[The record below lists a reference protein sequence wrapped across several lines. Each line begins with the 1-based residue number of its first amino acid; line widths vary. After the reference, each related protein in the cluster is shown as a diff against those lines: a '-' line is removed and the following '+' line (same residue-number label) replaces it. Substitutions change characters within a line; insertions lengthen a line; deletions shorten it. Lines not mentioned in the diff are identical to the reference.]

1 MPGTATRLSAIVGF
15 SIATLAA
22 CAPDPQDG
30 AAQTADET
38 TLSEAITVVSPPRLT
53 APLSTAIS
61 TSQRPLFRWT
71 SSGAGR
77 VTLEICRDR
86 GCGHPIASVETNRSF
101 GRPERALPAGV
112 VYWHVSEGHGRR
124 RTASATW
131 ELTIPARDSGRV
143 GSWGAIPDFN
153 GDGFGD
159 LAVGVK
165 GATSQVRVFPGGRSG
180 IATTPAQTLT
190 GGAGFGDE
198 LGSAGDLD
206 GDGFGDLA
214 VWTSGPP
221 QTVTVYHGGPA
232 GLGAPVTFPAPAAD
246 QFSQMRV
253 VSAGDV
259 DGDGYGDLLVGGGAN
274 AALHLGGPRG
284 IHTTPAELLTSVP
297 AGSAAVPDARWPI
310 GGGDFNGDRRPDAV
324 IAGING
330 AQLYEGDGRRLVAQP
345 DFPLPLPVFGALAG
359 DFNGDGFNDLNTQGA
374 IDTGGPTGLGFFQ
387 AIAGA
392 YFYQG
397 VGDTNGDGF
406 SDDLA
411 MISSLFGV
419 PEAERIYFGGT
430 TPCASTACPTFV
442 PLLVPGHLNN
452 GNGLAAVL
460 PGGLGDVNGDG
471 FGDLAYGSPGAGA
484 VYLFLGGPAGPPQTP
499 SLTITS
505 EPGFGFSL
513 ARL

>member
-1 MPGTATRLSAIVGF
+1 MGSTATGLRAIVSI

-22 CAPDPQDG
+22 CAQDG
-30 AAQTADET
+30 EDAQSVGEAAFA
-38 TLSEAITVVSPPRLT
+38 EAIKVAAAPRLL
-53 APLSTAIS
+53 APLSTSIS
-61 TSQRPLFRWT
+61 TSQRPLFRWDRA
-71 SSGAGR
+71 GHGR

-86 GCGHPIASVETNRSF
+86 GCGHPIASVDTNRSSA
-101 GRPERALPAGV
+101 RPGQALPAGV
-112 VYWHVSEGHGRR
+112 VYWRVTDRHGRR
-124 RTASATW
+124 MAASATW
-131 ELTIPARDSGRV
+131 ELTIPARDSGGV

-153 GDGFGD
+153 GDGLGD

-180 IATTPAQTLT
+180 VATTPAQTLT

-198 LGSAGDLD
+198 LGPAGDLD

-221 QTVTVYHGGPA
+221 QTVTVYRGGPA
-232 GLGAPVTFPAPAAD
+232 GLSAPVTFAAPAAD

-253 VSAGDV
+253 LSAGDA
-259 DGDGYGDLLVGGGAN
+259 DGDGYGDLLVGGGAT
-274 AALHLGGPRG
+274 AALHLGGPG
-284 IHTTPAELLTSVP
+284 GVHTTPAEQLSSVP
-297 AGSAAVPDARWPI
+297 NGSTATPDARWPI
-310 GGGDFNGDRRPDAV
+310 GGGDFNGDHFPDAV

-330 AQLYEGDGRRLVAQP
+330 AQLYEGDGQRLVAEP

-359 DFNGDGFNDLNTQGA
+359 DFNGDGFNDLNTTGA
-374 IDTGGPTGLGFFQ
+374 IDTGSPTGLQFFQ

-419 PEAERIYFGGT
+419 PEAERIYFGGS
-430 TPCASTACPTFV
+430 TPCNSTACPTFV
-442 PLLVPGHLNN
+442 ALLVPGHLND

-471 FGDLAYGSPGAGA
+471 FGDLAYVSPGAGA
-484 VYLFLGGPAGPPQTP
+484 VYLFLGSPAGPPQTP
-499 SLTITS
+499 SLTITA
-505 EPGFGFSL
+505 EQGFGFSL